1 VVFYTATRKKLR
13 KDNEKK
19 ERGAQAAEARKEKD
33 GAHRVQKSSEFQ
45 SQMNRVKGVGG
56 GRGAGES
63 FARVTNKKPQLTMTT
78 KPNSRRQSKTP
89 FRPVTKRKTGKQP
102 AEIECIGEWVG
113 RGVAPSAMLP
123 FGMYGDAAALV
134 LPLTARV
141 YAELNSSDEDS
152 VAHASQDQESASP
165 RTARGAARTVRVLRV
180 SGRRVCMDS
189 LLLPCFCPLVDG
201 ARYHDLHPPR
211 RPLTRRL
218 YRLLEG
224 FHMCRL

>member
-1 VVFYTATRKKLR
+1 
-13 KDNEKK
+13 
-19 ERGAQAAEARKEKD
+19 
-33 GAHRVQKSSEFQ
+33 
-45 SQMNRVKGVGG
+45 MNRVKGVGG
-56 GRGAGES
+56 GRGAGAS
-63 FARVTNKKPQLTMTT
+63 FARGTKSQIPMTI
-78 KPNSRRQSKTP
+78 KPNSRRQSELP
-89 FRPVTKRKTGKQP
+89 VRPVTKRKTGKQP

-165 RTARGAARTVRVLRV
+165 RTTRGAARTVRILRV

-189 LLLPCFCPLVDG
+189 LLLP
-201 ARYHDLHPPR
+201 
-211 RPLTRRL
+211 T
-218 YRLLEG
+218 
-224 FHMCRL
+224 CRWSTLP